1 LIKKKDLI
9 MKALLPVALISTLC
23 SSVVLAHDAGDLF
36 VRAGFATVMP
46 NESSDNV
53 LNTGELELDNDT
65 QVGVTLTYMLTEQ
78 FGVELLAAT
87 PFTHKVSTKGLG
99 EVAEVSH
106 LPPSVMAQYYFGQAN
121 SQIRPYVGAG
131 LNYTVF
137 FDEKGKGT
145 LAGTDV
151 SLDDSFGLAAQLGV
165 DVNFAENWFA
175 NASIWYMDIN
185 TDVHTTVGTIDAD
198 IDPITFMASV
208 GYTF

>member
-1 LIKKKDLI
+1 
-9 MKALLPVALISTLC
+9 MKALLPVVLISTLC
-23 SSVVLAHDAGDLF
+23 SPVVLAHDAGDLF
-36 VRAGFATVMP
+36 VRGGFATVMP
-46 NESSDNV
+46 NESSDDV
-53 LNTGELELDNDT
+53 SGTGELELNNDT
-65 QVGVTLTYMLTEQ
+65 QLGLTLTYMLTDQ

-87 PFTHKVSTKGLG
+87 PFTHKVSTTGLG

-131 LNYTVF
+131 LNYTIF
-137 FDEKGKGT
+137 FDEKGKGQ

-151 SLDDSFGLAAQLGV
+151 NVDDSLGLAAQVGV
-165 DVNFAENWFA
+165 DVNFAQNWFA

-185 TDVHTTVGTIDAD
+185 TDVHTTVGIINAD

>member
-1 LIKKKDLI
+1 
-9 MKALLPVALISTLC
+9 MKAILPLALVSALC
-23 SSVVLAHDAGDLF
+23 SSVALAHNAGDVF
-36 VRAGFATVMP
+36 VRGGLAVVMP
-46 NESSDNV
+46 NESSDDVANS
-53 LNTGELELDNDT
+53 GELELDSDT
-65 QVGVTLTYMLTEQ
+65 QVGVTVTYMLTEQ

-106 LPPSVMAQYYFGQAN
+106 LPPSIMAQYYFGQAN

-137 FDEKGKGT
+137 FDEKGKGSV
-145 LAGTDV
+145 LGGTDV
-151 SLDDSFGLAAQLGV
+151 SLDNSLGFAAQVGV

-175 NASIWYMDIN
+175 NASLWYMDIN
-185 TDVHTTVGTIDAD
+185 TDVHTIAGTFDTD

>member
-1 LIKKKDLI
+1 
-9 MKALLPVALISTLC
+9 MKALLPVALVSALC
-23 SSVVLAHDAGDLF
+23 SSVALAHDAGDIF
-36 VRAGFATVMP
+36 VRGGLAAVMP
-46 NESSDNV
+46 NESSDDV
-53 LNTGELELDNDT
+53 ASSGELELDNDT
-65 QVGVTLTYMLTEQ
+65 QLGLTLTYMLTDQ

-106 LPPSVMAQYYFGQAN
+106 LPPSIMAQYYFGQAN
-121 SQIRPYVGAG
+121 SQIRPYIGAG

-137 FDEKGKGT
+137 FDEKGKGE

-151 SLDDSFGLAAQLGV
+151 SLDNSFGLAAQVGV

-175 NASIWYMDIN
+175 NASLWYMDIN
-185 TDVHTTVGTIDAD
+185 TDVHTTAGTFNAD
-198 IDPITFMASV
+198 IDPITFMAGV

>member
-1 LIKKKDLI
+1 
-9 MKALLPVALISTLC
+9 MKVILPIALFSAFC
-23 SSVVLAHDAGDLF
+23 SSVALAHDSGDMF
-36 VRAGFATVMP
+36 VRGGLATVMP

-53 LNTGELELDNDT
+53 LNTGELEIGNDT

-78 FGVELLAAT
+78 VGVELLAAT

-121 SQIRPYVGAG
+121 SQIRPYIGAG

-137 FDEKGKGT
+137 FDEEGKGA

-151 SLDDSFGLAAQLGV
+151 KLDNSFGLAAQVGV

-185 TDVHTTVGTIDAD
+185 TDVHTSVGTIDTE